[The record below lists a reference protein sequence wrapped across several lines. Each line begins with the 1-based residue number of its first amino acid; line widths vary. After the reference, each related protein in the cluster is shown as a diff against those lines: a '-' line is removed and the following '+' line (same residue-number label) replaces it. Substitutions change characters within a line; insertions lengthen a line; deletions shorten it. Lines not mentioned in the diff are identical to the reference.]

1 MTTFLGRHSEAD
13 DHIAQLVW
21 LGHDVRVVSGGDDKA
36 GVLDAF
42 AAGLELP
49 DWFGHNW
56 DALLDALRDLDGARG
71 VPIEL
76 VWDHASALREHDRGA
91 YDTVVEILEQVADER
106 DDLRVTVITR

>member
-1 MTTFLGRHSEAD
+1 MTTFLGRHGEAD

-21 LGHDVRVVSGGDDKA
+21 LGHDVRVVSGGDDKK
-36 GVLDAF
+36 GVLEAF
-42 AAGLELP
+42 AAGLDLP

-56 DALLDALRDLDGARG
+56 DALVDALRDLDAPRG

-76 VWDHASALREHDRGA
+76 VWDHAATLRQHDRSA
-91 YDTVVEILEQVADER
+91 YDTVVDILEQVADER